1 MNSARASG
9 VMFTPTF
16 FINGRRYDGP
26 WDASSL
32 SDAML
37 GTFGHTPARGGAGLR
52 ELGPSAGVL
61 LLLATLAAVALTN
74 SPSGRPFKRSGH
86 QELSLTL
93 GAAAFRMTLQH
104 LVTDGLLTMFF
115 LVVGLEIKH
124 EFTVGHWRADAP
136 RRCPLRPRSAA

>member
-1 MNSARASG
+1 MNSAHASG

-37 GTFGHTPARGGAGLR
+37 GTFGHRARVAALDFVSW
-52 ELGPSAGVL
+52 GPSAGVL

-74 SPSGRPFKRSGH
+74 SPSGTAFQAFWHRS
-86 QELSLTL
+86 S
-93 GAAAFRMTLQH
+93 AS
-104 LVTDGLLTMFF
+104 
-115 LVVGLEIKH
+115 
-124 EFTVGHWRADAP
+124 
-136 RRCPLRPRSAA
+136 RSAPPPSA